1 HPCRGGT
8 TKSFFQNRIS
18 VPLHV
23 LVETFFILAVAD
35 CIENALQ
42 TELVSML
49 VILAGVGR
57 RNHFFKIGFL
67 SHSLYI
73 LELQNYYNLRK
84 LLKFI
89 VKFYIINLID
99 LIGKEE
105 IK

>member
-1 HPCRGGT
+1 
-8 TKSFFQNRIS
+8 
-18 VPLHV
+18 
-23 LVETFFILAVAD
+23 
-35 CIENALQ
+35 
-42 TELVSML
+42 M
-49 VILAGVGR
+49 GR